1 MKYLQTFE
9 NFTTEKTLSKGAE
22 IELANEQQD
31 ELEKDNELQELEEEV
46 EKELKEEEETKK
58 KVA

>member
-9 NFTTEKTLSKGAE
+9 NFTGEKTLSKGAE
-22 IELANEQQD
+22 IELAKEQHD
-31 ELEKDNELQELEEEV
+31 ELIKDDELNELEEEI
-46 EKELKEEEETKK
+46 EKELKEKEETKK